1 MDGKNYNEEEPEE
14 VADVETDDEDEEKE
28 EKTTDEEEAVRDP
41 EKMKEHLS
49 GSIGEGEE
57 ITEIKIDGNDIFIT
71 VDLGDN
77 SDKDLACSRY
87 SSITDKL
94 LEDEFWNDITI
105 EFVGVGKLTMN
116 SSQAKTN
123 EFGGKYFDSL
133 YIYENLE

>member
-1 MDGKNYNEEEPEE
+1 MMRTRKKRKNDWWGRGSKRSWKNER
-14 VADVETDDEDEEKE
+14 TSKWQY
-28 EKTTDEEEAVRDP
+28 R
-41 EKMKEHLS
+41 
-49 GSIGEGEE
+49 EGEE